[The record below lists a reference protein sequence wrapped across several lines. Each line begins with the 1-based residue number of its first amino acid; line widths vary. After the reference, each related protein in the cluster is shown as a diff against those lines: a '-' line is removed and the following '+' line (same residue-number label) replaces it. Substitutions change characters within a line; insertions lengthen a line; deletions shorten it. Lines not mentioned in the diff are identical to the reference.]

1 MLSHI
6 LFAISFSSALFLGGL
21 MGVQAGVS
29 AFQFWPA
36 LSRKSWA
43 YATYMWGFRAFIYP
57 LIVLSIFEIRWP
69 AALEDWVR
77 MGAGLAVL
85 ITGFG
90 LAARIIWSM
99 GWKNAFGAHEGL
111 CTSGWFAHSRNPI
124 YVASW
129 IGMAGWA
136 VLIPSAWVLILLAVW
151 AAFYAVSPFYEEP
164 WLEQVYGED
173 YRAYKARVR
182 RFI

>member
-21 MGVQAGVS
+21 LGVQALVG

-36 LSRKSWA
+36 PSRKSWA
-43 YATYMWGFRAFIYP
+43 YSAYMWGFRAFIYP
-57 LIVLSIFEIRWP
+57 LLVLSVLQIHMPTE
-69 AALEDWVR
+69 LSDWIR
-77 MGAGLAVL
+77 MGVGGALSLA
-85 ITGFG
+85 GFG
-90 LAARIIWSM
+90 LAAWITYQM

-111 CTSGWFAHSRNPI
+111 RTGGWFARSRNPI
-124 YVASW
+124 YVVSW

-136 VLIPSAWVLILLAVW
+136 VMIPSAWVIILLALW
-151 AAFYAVSPFYEEP
+151 GLFYAVSPFFEEP
-164 WLEQVYGED
+164 WLEQVYGEE
-173 YRAYKARVR
+173 YRAYKAQVR